1 MAQSNLAISA
11 VGRVPVTA
19 VLPQASRQPIQRQEP
34 VQAKPVSSKQ
44 SFDNDERT
52 GLIKNISCSAIR
64 AFGRFTEASVEAI
77 GDNPLVRV
85 PFRFLTEVVR
95 NGSSASIHNIATNK
109 KVTKKLWIDGA
120 KKGLENAV
128 ATAVFEPN
136 RYTGTFARVG
146 AGFANML
153 VRFTARVALVALAV
167 VSPSELGIEGMP
179 DDLAVRSI
187 GRVIKPFSDNP
198 IVGFGTRFVEQLL
211 INFGTDKMFLRNHI
225 LPVVKEKI
233 ATSKKLQ
240 PTAEAKV
247 SVAA

>member
-1 MAQSNLAISA
+1 MAQSSLAVSA
-11 VGRVPVTA
+11 VGRTPVTA
-19 VLPQASRQPIQRQEP
+19 VLPQPSRQPIQNQNP
-34 VQAKPVSSKQ
+34 IQAKQVSSKQ
-44 SFDNDERT
+44 NSYDERT
-52 GLIKNISCSAIR
+52 SLVKNISCSAIR

-77 GDNPLVRV
+77 GDNPFVRV

-109 KVTKKLWIDGA
+109 KVTKQLWIDGA

-146 AGFANML
+146 AGFANMI
-153 VRFTARVALVALAV
+153 VRFAARVALVALEV
-167 VSPSELGIEGMP
+167 INPSELGVEGMP

-187 GRVIKPFSDNP
+187 GRIIKPFSDNP
-198 IVGFGTRFVEQLL
+198 IIGFGSRFVEQLL
-211 INFGTDKMFLRNHI
+211 INFGTDKMFLKNNI

-233 ATSKKLQ
+233 VSKKLQ
-240 PTAEAKV
+240 SLPEANV
-247 SVAA
+247 SAAA

>member
-1 MAQSNLAISA
+1 MAQSSLAISA
-11 VGRVPVTA
+11 VGRTPVTA
-19 VLPQASRQPIQRQEP
+19 VLPQVYRQPMQRQEF
-34 VQAKPVSSKQ
+34 VQAKPVFSKQ
-44 SFDNDERT
+44 TSSNDEKT

-64 AFGRFTEASVEAI
+64 AFGRFTEASVDAI

-95 NGSSASIHNIATNK
+95 NGSSASIHHIATNK

-136 RYTGTFARVG
+136 KYTNTFARVG
-146 AGFANML
+146 AGFGNML
-153 VRFTARVALVALAV
+153 IRFTARIALVALEV
-167 VSPSELGIEGMP
+167 VSPSELGLEGMP

-198 IVGFGTRFVEQLL
+198 VVGFGTRFVEQLL
-211 INFGTDKMFLRNHI
+211 INFGTDKMFLKNKI

-233 ATSKKLQ
+233 ATGKKLQ
-240 PTAEAKV
+240 PATEAKV
-247 SVAA
+247 NVAA